1 MDTIEHWIIKHQDEL
16 TAISDKIWS
25 YAELGLV
32 EHKSAAIQAEYLKAH
47 GFDIQMGVGGMDT
60 AFVAEWSSEGT
71 KRNSEGAKQS
81 GYCKKSQDNPVRHIC
96 SRNGKE
102 RPELSELSHLPA
114 EKRESDTVV
123 IPPVKPVIG
132 FLGEY
137 DALPGVSNE
146 PLPTKHPAK
155 QGAHGHGCG
164 HNLLGVAS
172 MAAAIALK
180 EFAKAR
186 GASGTIRYYGCPAEE
201 SSFGK
206 TWMVRDGFFDDVD
219 IALTWHPG
227 SINRTS
233 NSTSLADLVY
243 KFDFYGKTAHAAGD
257 PWNGRS
263 ALDGVELMHAGIERM
278 REHMR
283 PESRV
288 HYVITHGGGAP
299 NVVPEYAQTFFD
311 IRAGGLDELEKM
323 YDWVHDIAQGAAL
336 MTQTKFEPRFLG
348 AAANVIPN
356 RVITGVFHQ
365 IMTELGAP
373 EWTDEELDFA
383 SKMQDELG
391 PDTLQSSLH
400 RLGEEASLLR
410 QTQVCDVVFPEEEGI
425 TQGKGST
432 DVGDVS
438 WVVPTGQ
445 FNTACYVLGAPGH
458 SWAVTACSGMSIG
471 HKGMI
476 FAAKVL
482 GIAGTRFMTDENL
495 RERAR
500 TEWKKRLDGK
510 VYKTPVPS
518 EIKRPPLPFGKN
530 K

>member
-1 MDTIEHWIIKHQDEL
+1 MDTIGKAKEDTMLDDIKNWINHHQDEL

-25 YAELGLV
+25 RAELGLV
-32 EHKSAAIQAEYLKAH
+32 ERKSAGLQAEYLRTH
-47 GFDIQMGVGGMDT
+47 GFQIQMGVGGMDT
-60 AFVAEWSSEGT
+60 AFVAEWSS
-71 KRNSEGAKQS
+71 A
-81 GYCKKSQDNPVRHIC
+81 
-96 SRNGKE
+96 
-102 RPELSELSHLPA
+102 A
-114 EKRESDTVV
+114 
-123 IPPVKPVIG
+123 KPVIA

-137 DALPGVSNE
+137 DALPGVSNKPVPVKE
-146 PLPTKHPAK
+146 PVKE
-155 QGAHGHGCG
+155 GASGHGCG

-172 MAAAIALK
+172 MGAAIALK
-180 EFAKAR
+180 ELACAQ
-186 GASGTIRYYGCPAEE
+186 GIQGTVRYYGCPAEE

-206 TWMVRDGFFDDVD
+206 TWMVRDGLFDDVD

-227 SINRTS
+227 SVNRTS

-283 PESRV
+283 PENRV

-311 IRAGGLDELEKM
+311 IRAGNLDELEKM
-323 YDWVHDIAQGAAL
+323 YSWVHDIGQGAAM
-336 MTQTKFEPRFLG
+336 MTQTKFVPRFLG

-356 RVITGVFHQ
+356 RVITRVFHQ
-365 IMTELGAP
+365 VMTELGAP
-373 EWTDEELDFA
+373 EWTDEEMEFA

-391 PDTLQSSLH
+391 PDALQNSLA
-400 RLGEEASLLR
+400 RLGDEVSLLG
-410 QTQVCDVVFPEEEGI
+410 QTKICDVVFPEEESI
-425 TQGKGST
+425 AQGKGST

-458 SWAVTACSGMSIG
+458 SWAVTSCCGMSIG

-476 FAAKVL
+476 FAAKIL
-482 GIAGTRFMTDENL
+482 GIAGARFMTEKGL
-495 RERAR
+495 RDDARA
-500 TEWKKRLDGK
+500 EWEKRLNSK
-510 VYKTPVPS
+510 TYKTPVPP
-518 EIKRPPLPFGKN
+518 EIKKPPLPFGE
-530 K
+530 